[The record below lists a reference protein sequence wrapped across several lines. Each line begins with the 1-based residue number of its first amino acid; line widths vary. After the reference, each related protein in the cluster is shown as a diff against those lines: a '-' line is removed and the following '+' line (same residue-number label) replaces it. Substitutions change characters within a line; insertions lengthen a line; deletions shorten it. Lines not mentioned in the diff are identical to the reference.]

1 MGAETPQSAKVCASR
16 ASKPDFFYV
25 RLRTLNDWPGP
36 TSEAADVFLGEMWT
50 LENRTIK
57 NALEMVLILQ
67 PQNLTRKISYTFTCF
82 PNYNVQ
88 LWGDVIFWNL
98 VLQWVVKLLQRYLI
112 TNDGLALFAGPL
124 RLDFLHV
131 QHRFFALCRCRVQTW
146 NLSGTGE
153 VWLSMFWKIMK
164 FQITNERIST
174 QSSESS
180 GFIKQKYKLIM
191 TLPQCCSKFF
201 FKGDFPI
208 SNHVLRWPLSW
219 R

>member
-16 ASKPDFFYV
+16 ASKPDFFCV
-25 RLRTLNDWPGP
+25 RLRTLNDFGP
-36 TSEAADVFLGEMWT
+36 TSEAAEVFFGEMWT

-57 NALEMVLILQ
+57 KMHWKWCSYSN
-67 PQNLTRKISYTFTCF
+67 PKIWHERYDTFTCF
-82 PNYNVQ
+82 HNYNVQ

-131 QHRFFALCRCRVQTW
+131 QHRFFALGRYRVQTW

-153 VWLSMFWKIMK
+153 VGLSMNLK
-164 FQITNERIST
+164 NHE
-174 QSSESS
+174 
-180 GFIKQKYKLIM
+180 
-191 TLPQCCSKFF
+191 
-201 FKGDFPI
+201 I
-208 SNHVLRWPLSW
+208 SNNQWKNKYTV
-219 R
+219 